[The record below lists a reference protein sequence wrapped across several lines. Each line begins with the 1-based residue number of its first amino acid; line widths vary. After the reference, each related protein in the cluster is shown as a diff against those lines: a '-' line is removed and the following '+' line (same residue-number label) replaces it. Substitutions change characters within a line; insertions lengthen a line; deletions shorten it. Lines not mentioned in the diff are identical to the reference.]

1 MASVCW
7 CTMLLTRVK
16 RRTSAGAGVIAHKVN
31 QGSIATMAASAPVN
45 AKRVPTK
52 LTNPNPT
59 SDLTA
64 DTSLEAR
71 DIRSPVRWAA

>member
-1 MASVCW
+1 
-7 CTMLLTRVK
+7 
-16 RRTSAGAGVIAHKVN
+16 
-31 QGSIATMAASAPVN
+31 MAASAPVN